1 MGTSYTALM
10 VKKGNVA
17 FKIAPYGK
25 LPIEKKKAVE
35 KALAQQ
41 VVSKLRRPPS
51 GIRRC
56 GSDGWP
62 SIRFSTE
69 CKFGAGLR
77 SWFPYCGYLDEF

>member
-41 VVSKLRRPPS
+41 VVSKL
-51 GIRRC
+51 
-56 GSDGWP
+56 
-62 SIRFSTE
+62 
-69 CKFGAGLR
+69 
-77 SWFPYCGYLDEF
+77 